1 MSSLPEVKVCTKCGV
16 EKGIEEFYVKCKKT
30 GRRFARC
37 KACHR
42 AETLANYKAGGEE
55 AKAKHL
61 AYYHA
66 NKDERNDYAARYRA
80 ENKEKCA
87 AAARDWYERN
97 REHCKARK
105 KAYREANGDE
115 VRRKNR
121 EYKELNRDF
130 VRQQDAAY
138 RQKNRQLI
146 RERHKVWRDANPE
159 RWAEICRKWK
169 QANRELVRA
178 AGHRRRARL
187 SESVENYTPEEW
199 AALKAAVDYTCLMC
213 GRQEPEIKLTVD
225 HIVPVSKGGSNG
237 IQNVQP
243 LCREC
248 NNIKHARL
256 MDFRPEHLKPPPPP
270 NGD

>member
-16 EKGIEEFYVKCKKT
+16 EKGIEEFYVKYKKT

-66 NKDERNDYAARYRA
+66 NKDERGDYAARYRA

-87 AAARDWYERN
+87 AAARRSRQAKLEEYRQRERAYKEAN
-97 REHCKARK
+97 RETLR
-105 KAYREANGDE
+105 
-115 VRRKNR
+115 VKNR
-121 EYKELNRDF
+121 EYKERNKDY

-187 SESVENYTPEEW
+187 SESAENYTPEEW
-199 AALKAAVDYTCLMC
+199 AALKAAVDWTCLMC
-213 GRQEPEIKLTVD
+213 GRKEPEIKLTVD
-225 HIVPVSKGGSNG
+225 HIVPVSKGGGNG
-237 IQNVQP
+237 IHQIQP
-243 LCREC
+243 LCFEC
-248 NNIKHARL
+248 NNFKQTRI
-256 MDFRPEHLKPPPPP
+256 MDFRPEHLKTPPQE
-270 NGD
+270 